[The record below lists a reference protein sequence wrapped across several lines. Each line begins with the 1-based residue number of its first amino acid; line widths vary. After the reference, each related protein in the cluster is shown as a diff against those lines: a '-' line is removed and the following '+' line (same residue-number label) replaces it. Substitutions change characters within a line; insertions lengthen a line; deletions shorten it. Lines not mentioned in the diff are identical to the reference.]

1 MQPAATRGIAPPRLP
16 GGEEVEAEAEPGLQ
30 DDETLAPGPALRK
43 PVSRQENV
51 LRLGKAAGCAV
62 IDVAECL
69 GVGGA
74 LLESEAGGGER
85 LGPALLCAQPGAPPP
100 GRTPGNLP
108 PRTAFRELC
117 WP

>member
-1 MQPAATRGIAPPRLP
+1 MQPAATRGTGRPRLP
-16 GGEEVEAEAEPGLQ
+16 GGEEVEAEADPGLQ

-74 LLESEAGGGER
+74 LLESEAGGDER
-85 LGPALLCAQPGAPPP
+85 LGHPPLRVTRRGSAPGGPP
-100 GRTPGNLP
+100 GNHPI
-108 PRTAFRELC
+108 
-117 WP
+117 